1 MPSRGRD
8 RAKPTYYLDHSTL
21 CDAFRAHAL
30 GGTTASPAAYK
41 PLMAWIERV
50 ATEANLCLSIFHIAE
65 LGRWRDIAT
74 ANAMARWY
82 EKLPIVWVRSMTD
95 VQDREDE
102 HWTKV
107 AASVKPCEQLT
118 PFAPSLLAAFQRLD
132 GDALSELL
140 AKREPVVA
148 LLEAIRTKG
157 QGKEVASVLRIAQAF
172 RDDRARAET
181 LGWSADRRREETAY
195 KRRVDLRKRATAADQ
210 RLVARGDLEY
220 AATECSGGD
229 VQDLFVKL
237 FDDNPASLP
246 CFRAVQRFNAGLI
259 AFALKKQGGS
269 KSERDALSGSFHDLI
284 HVSVGAA
291 YCDVFTCDGIVSD
304 WLGDLRD
311 AIGLSRQLSVGRT
324 DSGAKGFVEAL
335 MATWPRLDTM
345 ANAQSKRANA
355 PHVEGADA

>member
-1 MPSRGRD
+1 MPSKPRD
-8 RAKPTYYLDHSTL
+8 PATPTFYLDHSTL
-21 CDAFRAHAL
+21 CDAFRSL
-30 GGTTASPAAYK
+30 SFGGTTAAPAEYR
-41 PLMAWIERV
+41 PLFPWIERV
-50 ATEANLCLSIFHIAE
+50 ANEANLCLSIFHMAE

-74 ANAMARWY
+74 ADAMALWY
-82 EKLPIVWVRSMTD
+82 EKLPIVWVRSMAD

-102 HWTKV
+102 HWAKIAV
-107 AASVKPCEQLT
+107 SVKPSEQAT

-148 LLEAIRTKG
+148 LLDAIRTKG
-157 QGKEVASVLRIAQAF
+157 QGKEVASVLGVAQAF
-172 RDDRARAET
+172 RDDRAWAKKV
-181 LGWSADRRREETAY
+181 GWSADKQREETAY
-195 KRRVDLRKRATAADQ
+195 KRRVDLRKRAMAADQ

-220 AATECSGGD
+220 AAKECSGGD
-229 VQDLFVKL
+229 VQDLLVKL
-237 FDDNPASLP
+237 FDDDPTSLP
-246 CFRAVQRFNAGLI
+246 CFRAVQRFDEGLI

-291 YCDVFTCDGIVSD
+291 YCDVFTCDGNVSD

-311 AIGLSRQLSVGRT
+311 AIGLPHQLSVGRT

-345 ANAQSKRANA
+345 ASADSNRANA
-355 PHVEGADA
+355 QHVEGADS